1 MSRIV
6 YNHEYAERFVVGTV
20 GAPGERA
27 FFLQIDSPIY
37 SNCVA
42 IEKTQVAALSERFKE
57 MIQELRRNKL
67 ASLDELSYSA
77 QVINGEMQFPIT
89 EDFQVGI
96 IGISW
101 DQNSQRINLE
111 VQAVSDIEVEDLI
124 SEDADENDLLP
135 DVIRV
140 PLRIFQVRNFCTQA
154 DRTVASGRQPC
165 PFCGLPID
173 VEGHLCPRANGYR
186 R

>member
-6 YNHEYAERFVVGTV
+6 YNHDYAERFVVGTV

-27 FFLQIDSPIY
+27 FFLQIESPVY

-42 IEKTQVAALSERFKE
+42 IEKAQVAALSERLKE

-67 ASLDELSYSA
+67 ASIDELTYSA
-77 QVINGEMQFPIT
+77 IASSNEMQFPIT

-96 IGISW
+96 IGLSW
-101 DQNSQRINLE
+101 DQESQRILLE
-111 VQAVSDIEVEDLI
+111 IQAISEIELEDLI
-124 SEDADENDLLP
+124 SEDPDENDALP
-135 DVIRV
+135 DVVRV

-154 DRTVASGRQPC
+154 DKTVASGRQPC

-173 VEGHLCPRANGYR
+173 IDGHLCPRANGYR